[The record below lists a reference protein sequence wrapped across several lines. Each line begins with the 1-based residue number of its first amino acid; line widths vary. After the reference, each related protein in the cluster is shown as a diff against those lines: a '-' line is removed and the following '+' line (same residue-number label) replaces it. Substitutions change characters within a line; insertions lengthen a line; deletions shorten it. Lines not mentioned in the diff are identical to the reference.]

1 MPRRREGCVL
11 SRAMSRLLEQ
21 QESSG
26 LSVAE
31 YARQQGLDAA
41 RLYEWRR
48 RLGWSGGRRSKGA
61 TRIRRRAPESAVML
75 IPVEVEPV
83 GAPLCGSAAA
93 LAASVVLELPTGE
106 RIHVPPGIGEDTLV
120 ATVRALRQCC

>member
-1 MPRRREGCVL
+1 MPRKREGSVL

-31 YARQQGLDAA
+31 YARQQGLDPG

-48 RLGWSGGRRSKGA
+48 RLGWSGGRRRKGA
-61 TRIRRRAPESAVML
+61 ARIRRREPESAVTL

-83 GAPLCGSAAA
+83 VASPFRPEAV
-93 LAASVVLELPTGE
+93 AASVILELPTGE
-106 RIHVPPGIGEDTLV
+106 RIHVPPGIGEDALV
-120 ATVRALRQCC
+120 ATVRALRRCC